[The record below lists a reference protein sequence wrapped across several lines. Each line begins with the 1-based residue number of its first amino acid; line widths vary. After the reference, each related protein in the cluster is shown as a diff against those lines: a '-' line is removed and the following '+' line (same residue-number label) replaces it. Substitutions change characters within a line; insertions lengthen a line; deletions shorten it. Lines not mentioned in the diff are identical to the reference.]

1 MSDSLRPHES
11 QHARPPCP
19 SPTPRVHS
27 DSRPSSQWCH
37 PAISFSVVPFS
48 SCPQSFPTSESFP
61 VSQLFAWGG
70 QSSLPESI
78 TVRVIVKWWFS
89 TILAIFIS
97 YNFSLKKCSFHPH
110 SYTPVHTVFNIT
122 VDSGFL
128 KNSTCYKPSLS
139 FFLSL
144 KYPIV
149 TLLATWGSLEP
160 APQSYRCPSILVC
173 VFTLGHNEMFQA
185 HLPQL

>member
-1 MSDSLRPHES
+1 MGWFFETVWLPY
-11 QHARPPCP
+11 
-19 SPTPRVHS
+19 SPRTVT
-27 DSRPSSQWCH
+27 
-37 PAISFSVVPFS
+37 
-48 SCPQSFPTSESFP
+48 QSP
-61 VSQLFAWGG
+61 
-70 QSSLPESI
+70 LPESI

-110 SYTPVHTVFNIT
+110 SYTPVPTVFNIT

-144 KYPIV
+144 KLSHIW
-149 TLLATWGSLEP
+149 LLGDPWSLLLSLTDTHQSLYVSLLWGTMKCSWLTSP
-160 APQSYRCPSILVC
+160 SSRIGYFSKDSSYL
-173 VFTLGHNEMFQA
+173 
-185 HLPQL
+185 

>member
-1 MSDSLRPHES
+1 MGWFFETVWLPY
-11 QHARPPCP
+11 
-19 SPTPRVHS
+19 SPRTV
-27 DSRPSSQWCH
+27 
-37 PAISFSVVPFS
+37 
-48 SCPQSFPTSESFP
+48 T
-61 VSQLFAWGG
+61 

-144 KYPIV
+144 KLSHIW
-149 TLLATWGSLEP
+149 LLGDPWSLLLSLTDTHQSLYVSLLWGTMKCSWLTSP
-160 APQSYRCPSILVC
+160 SSRIGYFSKDSSYL
-173 VFTLGHNEMFQA
+173 
-185 HLPQL
+185 